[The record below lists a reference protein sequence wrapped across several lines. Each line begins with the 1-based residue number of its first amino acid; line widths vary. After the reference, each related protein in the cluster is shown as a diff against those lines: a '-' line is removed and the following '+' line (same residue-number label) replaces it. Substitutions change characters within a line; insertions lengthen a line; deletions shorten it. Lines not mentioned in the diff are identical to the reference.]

1 MPTLVYRDTGVTFQR
16 IRQEAPTTIY
26 STNGSEQPLE
36 ATTTVHNR
44 QMCKFPIAPP
54 GGVVTVTS
62 ATLRLYKQFNGAPSR
77 PVEMRA
83 FTEAWSPASVSWNRK
98 TPTGPVNWTV
108 PGVIGGPEV
117 GAVVATGVVPGG
129 IAAFDLTGAGLIAHC
144 QSCLNSGT
152 DFGFLINLV
161 DDLTVPEVGY
171 NSLATPDNATAANR
185 PTLTIEYTVSVPV
198 NWTISSPTVNSNDTS
213 VTLVVTLDAPAPAGG
228 FSGLVNTNNITAV
241 AGVDYTAQVN
251 VPFSIAEGGTTGN
264 IVIPLGADSPTY
276 LESGYVEAG
285 YHE

>member
-16 IRQEAPTTIY
+16 IRQEAPTNIHT
-26 STNGSEQPLE
+26 TNGSEQPLE

-54 GGVVTVTS
+54 GGAVTVTS
-62 ATLRLYKQFNGAPSR
+62 ATLRLYKQFSGAPSR
-77 PVEMRA
+77 AVEIRA

-98 TPTGPVNWTV
+98 TPTGPINWTV

-117 GAVVATGVVPGG
+117 GAIIATGVVPSG

-152 DFGFLINLV
+152 DFGFLLNLV

-171 NSLATPDNATAANR
+171 HSLATPDNATAANR
-185 PTLTIEYTVSVPV
+185 PTLTIEYTTGTPP
-198 NWTISSPTVNSNDTS
+198 NWTISSPTVNSDAGT
-213 VTLVVTLDAPAPAGG
+213 VTLVVTLDGPAPGGG
-228 FSGLVNTNNITAV
+228 FSGLVNTNDITAI
-241 AGVDYTAQVN
+241 AGTDYTAQVA
-251 VPFSIAEGGTTGN
+251 VPFSIAAGQTTGN
-264 IVIPLGADSPTY
+264 IVIPII
-276 LESGYVEAG
+276 E
-285 YHE
+285 